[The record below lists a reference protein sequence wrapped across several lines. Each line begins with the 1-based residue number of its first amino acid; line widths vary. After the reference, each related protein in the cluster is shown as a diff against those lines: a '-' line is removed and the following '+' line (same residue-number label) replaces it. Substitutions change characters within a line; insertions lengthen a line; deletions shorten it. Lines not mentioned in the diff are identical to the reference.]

1 MGQLLTEC
9 VKLFFDCRYGYFIP
23 LFLISIAA
31 KYAQERRPSLK
42 TLDWNITDIGMY
54 EWHIPL
60 TT

>member
-23 LFLISIAA
+23 LFLISIVA

-54 EWHIPL
+54 E
-60 TT
+60 